1 MYVRIMELIQN
12 GVIGMAEKNN
22 VIIQFPKTVDM
33 SEIAQIL
40 ENAFETHGIE
50 SYEVEYKS
58 AKQGG

>member
-1 MYVRIMELIQN
+1 
-12 GVIGMAEKNN
+12 MAEKNN

-40 ENAFETHGIE
+40 ENAFEAHGIE